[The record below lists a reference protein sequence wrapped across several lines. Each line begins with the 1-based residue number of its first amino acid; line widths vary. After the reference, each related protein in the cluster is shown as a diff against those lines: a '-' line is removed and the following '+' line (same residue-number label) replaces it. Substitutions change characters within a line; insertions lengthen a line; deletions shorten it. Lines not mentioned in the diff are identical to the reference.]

1 MLYLDIFLCKNNA
14 KIVQFLRRMR
24 VTKLLSAFKKSD
36 LVIFGRIPVQTY
48 EIPIDKKIL

>member
-1 MLYLDIFLCKNNA
+1 MLYLDICLCKNKA
-14 KIVQFLRRMR
+14 KIVQFLRRMH
-24 VTKLLSAFKKSD
+24 VTKLLSAKKSD